1 MATRDLFGNLIA
13 DAFTRSLTGGKPVA
27 HDYRTAIDGAGKL
40 VRVIRA
46 PHATPEEI
54 VPVYVGRGSPA
65 FIGPIERHEPG
76 VRSFG
81 ADHSTDRAFVARAR
95 HDATYLTRKAA
106 RAIPMM
112 EGQREYYGEPDRVR
126 VGALQ
131 RQVQIETKQRGA

>member
-13 DAFTRSLTGGKPVA
+13 DAFTRSLAGGKPVA
-27 HDYRTAIDGAGKL
+27 HDHRTAVDGAGKL

-54 VPVYVGRGSPA
+54 VPVYVGPGSPT
-65 FIGPIERHEPG
+65 FIGPIEHHM

-106 RAIPMM
+106 RAIPML
-112 EGQREYYGEPDRVR
+112 EGQREYYGEPDRMR

-131 RQVQIETKQRGA
+131 RQVQIETKQRGV